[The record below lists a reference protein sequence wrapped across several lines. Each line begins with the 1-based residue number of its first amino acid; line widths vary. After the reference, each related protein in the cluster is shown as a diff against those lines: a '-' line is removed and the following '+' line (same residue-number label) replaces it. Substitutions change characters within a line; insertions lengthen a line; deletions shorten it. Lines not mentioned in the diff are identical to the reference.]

1 MIKSKK
7 LLKSSSAS
15 AHEEMDEGTWALSY
29 GDMITL
35 LLSFFVIY
43 FSTDPKREKMLQSN
57 SLMTFMLEGKEAPA
71 ATEPKPMGTAWQ
83 KDLEKLDLHAQM
95 VGEHVVVTFGG
106 MSFFESG
113 TTQVNG
119 KALQALQAFSTKY
132 LPYAGKYHLAIKGF
146 TDKTPVT
153 PKRGRNFVDNLELSA
168 LRSIAS
174 MRVLQKS
181 GIPLN
186 RMEIAG
192 AGELDDI
199 SKVLPS
205 TASLTTKEIDSLS
218 RTIVLVLKPEKAS
231 F

>member
-7 LLKSSSAS
+7 LLKGSAS
-15 AHEEMDEGTWALSY
+15 GHEEIDGEGTWALSY

-57 SLMTFMLEGKEAPA
+57 SLITFSIEGKNDPAPTA
-71 ATEPKPMGTAWQ
+71 DKTMGPEWK
-83 KDLEKLDLHAQM
+83 KDLEDLKLHAQI
-95 VGEHVVVTFGG
+95 VGEHVVVTFGDL
-106 MSFFESG
+106 SFFKSG
-113 TTQVNG
+113 TTVVNENARA
-119 KALQALQAFSTKY
+119 ALEAFSAKY
-132 LPYAGKYHLAIKGF
+132 LPYSGKYHLAVKGF
-146 TDKTPVT
+146 TDKKPVT
-153 PKRGRNFVDNLELSA
+153 PKKGRLFTDNLELSA

-192 AGELDDI
+192 AGELEEI

-205 TASLTTKEIDSLS
+205 TSNLSPEEIETMS

>member
-7 LLKSSSAS
+7 LLKSSAT
-15 AHEEMDEGTWALSY
+15 AHEEVDGEGTWALSY

-43 FSTDPKREKMLQSN
+43 FSTDPKRDKMLQSN
-57 SLMTFMLEGKEAPA
+57 SLMSFSLEGKESSPS
-71 ATEPKPMGTAWQ
+71 EPKTEGAQWKQ
-83 KDLEKLDLHAQM
+83 DLEDLKLHAQI
-95 VGEHVVVTFGG
+95 VGEHVVVTFDNL
-106 MSFFESG
+106 SFFESG
-113 TTQVNG
+113 TTIVNE
-119 KALQALQAFSTKY
+119 KAKAALEAFSTKY
-132 LPYAGKYHLAIKGF
+132 LPYSGKYHLAIKGF
-146 TDKTPVT
+146 TDRRPVSQ
-153 PKRGRNFVDNLELSA
+153 KRGRLFADNLELSA

-192 AGELDDI
+192 AGELEDI

-205 TASLTTKEIDSLS
+205 TAKLTPLEIETMS